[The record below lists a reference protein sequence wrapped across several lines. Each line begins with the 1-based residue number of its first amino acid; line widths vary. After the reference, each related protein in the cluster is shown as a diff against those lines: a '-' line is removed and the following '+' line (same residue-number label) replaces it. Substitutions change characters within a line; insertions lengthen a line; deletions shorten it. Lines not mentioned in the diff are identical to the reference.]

1 MDHNKLNIILE
12 KLNKISE
19 KIDKLS
25 DKYQEQ
31 ETKSHELNSKLNNH
45 INFVE
50 GTYTWLLPSLQFI
63 KNKVDTFNSKNYLA
77 VTEYSSL
84 INTNYI
90 SQFIWNISVL
100 FLFYFVYINIWK

>member
-1 MDHNKLNIILE
+1 MINIKNKKQKVMNLIP
-12 KLNKISE
+12 
-19 KIDKLS
+19 
-25 DKYQEQ
+25 
-31 ETKSHELNSKLNNH
+31 KLNNH

-50 GTYTWLLPSLQFI
+50 GTYSWLLPSLQFI

-84 INTNYI
+84 IDTNYI
-90 SQFIWNISVL
+90 LQFIWNISVL